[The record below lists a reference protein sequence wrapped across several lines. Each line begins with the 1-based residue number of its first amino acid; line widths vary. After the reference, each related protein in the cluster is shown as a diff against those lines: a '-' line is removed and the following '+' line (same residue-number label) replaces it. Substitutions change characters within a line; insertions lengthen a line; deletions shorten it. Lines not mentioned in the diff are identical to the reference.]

1 MHKLLELFISF
12 FKIGAFTFGGG
23 YAMISVIEQEVV
35 TKKKWLSETDFVD
48 MLATVQSLPGPIS
61 INSSVYVGYK
71 QRGILGAVAASI
83 GTALPSFVIILLLA
97 LVFTDM
103 QDHPTIEKVFK
114 GIRPAVVA
122 LIVAPLV
129 RLSQKTGITYKTV
142 IIPIAA
148 ALLVWQLNVSPI
160 LIILVAAT
168 SGILYNWM
176 KNNKK

>member
-1 MHKLLELFISF
+1 MLLDLFIAF

-35 TKKKWLSETDFVD
+35 TKKKWLSETEFVD
-48 MLATVQSLPGPIS
+48 MLGTVQSLPGPIS

-71 QRGILGAVAASI
+71 LRGTLGAMVAAI

-97 LVFTDM
+97 IVFTDV
-103 QDHPTIEKVFK
+103 QDHPTIEKIFK

-148 ALLVWQLNVSPI
+148 ALLVWKLGISPI
-160 LIILVAAT
+160 YIIIAAAT
-168 SGILYNWM
+168 GGLLFNWI
-176 KNNKK
+176 KNSKK

>member
-1 MHKLLELFISF
+1 MLLDLFIAF

-35 TKKKWLSETDFVD
+35 TKKKWLSETEFVD
-48 MLATVQSLPGPIS
+48 MLGTVQSLPGPIS

-71 QRGILGAVAASI
+71 LRGTLGAMVAAI

-97 LVFTDM
+97 IVFTDV
-103 QDHPTIEKVFK
+103 QDHPTIEKIFK

-129 RLSQKTGITYKTV
+129 RLSQKTGITCKTV

-148 ALLVWQLNVSPI
+148 ALLVWKLGISPI
-160 LIILVAAT
+160 YIIIAAAT
-168 SGILYNWM
+168 GGLLFNWI
-176 KNNKK
+176 KNRKK

>member
-1 MHKLLELFISF
+1 MLLDLFIAI

-35 TKKKWLSETDFVD
+35 TKKKWLSETEFVD
-48 MLATVQSLPGPIS
+48 MLGTVQSLPGPIS

-71 QRGILGAVAASI
+71 LRGTLGAMVAAI

-97 LVFTDM
+97 IVFTDV
-103 QDHPTIEKVFK
+103 QDHPTIEKIFK

-148 ALLVWQLNVSPI
+148 ALLVWKLGISPI
-160 LIILVAAT
+160 YIIIAAAT
-168 SGILYNWM
+168 GGLLFNWI
-176 KNNKK
+176 KNRKK

>member
-1 MHKLLELFISF
+1 MLLDLFIAF

-48 MLATVQSLPGPIS
+48 MLGTVQSLPGPIS

-71 QRGILGAVAASI
+71 LRGTLGAMVAAI
-83 GTALPSFVIILLLA
+83 GTALPSFIIILLLA
-97 LVFTDM
+97 IVFTDV
-103 QDHPTIEKVFK
+103 QDHPTIEKIFK
-114 GIRPAVVA
+114 GMRPAVVA

-142 IIPIAA
+142 IIPIIA
-148 ALLVWQLNVSPI
+148 ALLVWKLGISPI
-160 LIILVAAT
+160 YIIIAAAI
-168 SGILYNWM
+168 GGLLFNWF
-176 KNNKK
+176 KNRKK

>member
-1 MHKLLELFISF
+1 MLLDLFIAF

-35 TKKKWLSETDFVD
+35 TKKKWLSETEFVD
-48 MLATVQSLPGPIS
+48 MLGTVQSLPGPIS

-71 QRGILGAVAASI
+71 LRGTLGAMAAAI

-97 LVFTDM
+97 IVFTDV
-103 QDHPTIEKVFK
+103 QDHPTIEKIFK

-148 ALLVWQLNVSPI
+148 ALLVWKLGISPI
-160 LIILVAAT
+160 YIIIAAAT
-168 SGILYNWM
+168 GGLLFNWI
-176 KNNKK
+176 KNSKK

>member
-1 MHKLLELFISF
+1 MLLDLFIAF

-35 TKKKWLSETDFVD
+35 TKKKWLSESDFVD
-48 MLATVQSLPGPIS
+48 MLGTVQSLPGPMS

-71 QRGILGAVAASI
+71 LRGTLGAMVAAI

-97 LVFTDM
+97 IVFTDV
-103 QDHPTIEKVFK
+103 QDHPTIEKIFK

-148 ALLVWQLNVSPI
+148 ALLVWKLGISPI
-160 LIILVAAT
+160 YIIIAAAT
-168 SGILYNWM
+168 GGLLFNWI
-176 KNNKK
+176 KNSKK

>member
-1 MHKLLELFISF
+1 MLLDLFIAF

-48 MLATVQSLPGPIS
+48 MLAMVQSLPGPIS

-71 QRGILGAVAASI
+71 LKGVLGAIVAAI

-97 LVFTDM
+97 IVFTDI
-103 QDHPTIEKVFK
+103 QEHPTIEKIFK

-122 LIVAPLV
+122 LMVAPLY
-129 RLSQKTGITYKTV
+129 RLAKKSGVTYKTL
-142 IIPIAA
+142 IIPVTAALAVWQADISPIYIIVAA
-148 ALLVWQLNVSPI
+148 A
-160 LIILVAAT
+160 T
-168 SGILYNWM
+168 GGILYNWL
-176 KNNKK
+176 KRNKT

>member
-71 QRGILGAVAASI
+71 QRGIWGAVAASI

-160 LIILVAAT
+160 LIILIAAT

-176 KNNKK
+176 KNSKK

>member
-1 MHKLLELFISF
+1 MLLDLFIAF

-35 TKKKWLSETDFVD
+35 TKKKWLSETEFVD
-48 MLATVQSLPGPIS
+48 MLGTVQSLPGPIS

-71 QRGILGAVAASI
+71 LRGTLGAMVAAI

-97 LVFTDM
+97 IVFTDV
-103 QDHPTIEKVFK
+103 QDHPTIEKIFK

-142 IIPIAA
+142 IVPIAA
-148 ALLVWQLNVSPI
+148 ALLVWKLGISPI
-160 LIILVAAT
+160 YIIIAAAA
-168 SGILYNWM
+168 GGLLFNWI
-176 KNNKK
+176 KNRKK

>member
-1 MHKLLELFISF
+1 MLLDLFIAF

-35 TKKKWLSETDFVD
+35 TKKKWLSETEFVD
-48 MLATVQSLPGPIS
+48 MLGTVQSLPGPIS

-71 QRGILGAVAASI
+71 LRGTLGAMVAAI

-97 LVFTDM
+97 IVFTDV
-103 QDHPTIEKVFK
+103 QDHPTIEKIFK

-129 RLSQKTGITYKTV
+129 LLSQKTGITYKTV

-148 ALLVWQLNVSPI
+148 ALLVWKLGISPI
-160 LIILVAAT
+160 YIIIAAAT
-168 SGILYNWM
+168 GGLLFNWIR
-176 KNNKK
+176 NSKK

>member
-1 MHKLLELFISF
+1 MLLDLFIAF

-35 TKKKWLSETDFVD
+35 TKKKWLSETEFVD
-48 MLATVQSLPGPIS
+48 MLGTAQSLPGPIS

-71 QRGILGAVAASI
+71 LRGTLGAMVAAI

-97 LVFTDM
+97 IVFTDV
-103 QDHPTIEKVFK
+103 QDHPTIEKIFK

-148 ALLVWQLNVSPI
+148 ALLVWKLGISPI
-160 LIILVAAT
+160 YIIIAAAT
-168 SGILYNWM
+168 GGLLFNWI
-176 KNNKK
+176 KNRKK

>member
-1 MHKLLELFISF
+1 MTYLVLFLEFL
-12 FKIGAFTFGGG
+12 KIGAFTFGGG

-48 MLATVQSLPGPIS
+48 MLAMVQSLPGPIS

-71 QRGILGAVAASI
+71 LKGVLGAIVAAI

-97 LVFTDM
+97 IVFTDV

-129 RLSQKTGITYKTV
+129 RLSQKSGITYKNV

-148 ALLVWQLNVSPI
+148 ALLVWQLDVSPI
-160 LIILVAAT
+160 YIIIVAAT
-168 SGILYNWM
+168 GGLLYNWN
-176 KNNKK
+176 KNKKK

>member
-1 MHKLLELFISF
+1 MLLDLFIAF

-35 TKKKWLSETDFVD
+35 TKKKWLSETEFVD
-48 MLATVQSLPGPIS
+48 MLGTVQSLPGPIS

-71 QRGILGAVAASI
+71 LRGTLGAMVAAI

-97 LVFTDM
+97 IVFTDV
-103 QDHPTIEKVFK
+103 QDHPTIEKIFK

-148 ALLVWQLNVSPI
+148 ALLVWKLGISPI
-160 LIILVAAT
+160 YIIIAAAT
-168 SGILYNWM
+168 GGLLFNWI
-176 KNNKK
+176 KNRKK

>member
-1 MHKLLELFISF
+1 MLLDLFIAF

-35 TKKKWLSETDFVD
+35 TKRKWLSEQDFVD

-71 QRGILGAVAASI
+71 QKGVLGAIAAAI

-97 LVFTDM
+97 IVFTDV
-103 QDHPTIEKVFK
+103 QEHPTIEKIFK

-122 LIVAPLV
+122 LIVAPLI
-129 RLSQKTGITYKTV
+129 RLGKKTGITYKTI
-142 IIPIAA
+142 IIPIVA
-148 ALLVWQLNVSPI
+148 ALAVWQANISPI
-160 LIILVAAT
+160 AIIIMAAMG
-168 SGILYNWM
+168 GIVYNSFR
-176 KNNKK
+176 KKKS

>member
-1 MHKLLELFISF
+1 MLLDLFIAF

-71 QRGILGAVAASI
+71 QRGTIGAMVAAI
-83 GTALPSFVIILLLA
+83 GTALPSFFIILLLA
-97 LVFTDM
+97 IVFTDV
-103 QDHPTIEKVFK
+103 QDHPTIEKIFK

-122 LIVAPLV
+122 LIVAPLI
-129 RLSQKTGITYKTV
+129 RIAKKTGITYQNVV
-142 IIPIAA
+142 IPVAA
-148 ALLVWQLNVSPI
+148 ALLVWQLGVSPI
-160 LIILVAAT
+160 YIILAAAA
-168 SGILYNWM
+168 GGLLFNWF
-176 KNNKK
+176 KNSKK

>member
-1 MHKLLELFISF
+1 MILDLFIAF

-71 QRGILGAVAASI
+71 LRGTLGAMVAAI

-97 LVFTDM
+97 IVFTDV
-103 QDHPTIEKVFK
+103 QDHPTIEKIFK

-129 RLSQKTGITYKTV
+129 RLGKKTGITYKT
-142 IIPIAA
+142 ILIPVVA
-148 ALLVWQLNVSPI
+148 ALAVWKANVSPI
-160 LIILVAAT
+160 LIILLAAIG
-168 SGILYNWM
+168 GIVYNLI
-176 KNNKK
+176 KNRKQ

>member
-1 MHKLLELFISF
+1 MLLDLFIAF

-48 MLATVQSLPGPIS
+48 MLAMVQSLPGPIS

-71 QRGILGAVAASI
+71 LKGVLGAIVAAI

-97 LVFTDM
+97 IVFTDV

-129 RLSQKTGITYKTV
+129 RLSQKSGITYKNV

-148 ALLVWQLNVSPI
+148 ALLVWQLDVSPI
-160 LIILVAAT
+160 YIIIVAAT
-168 SGILYNWM
+168 GGLLYNWN
-176 KNNKK
+176 KNKKK

>member
-122 LIVAPLV
+122 LIVSPLV

>member
-1 MHKLLELFISF
+1 MLLDLFIAF

-35 TKKKWLSETDFVD
+35 TKKKWLSETEFVD
-48 MLATVQSLPGPIS
+48 MLGTVQSLPGPIS

-71 QRGILGAVAASI
+71 LRGTLGAMAAAI

-97 LVFTDM
+97 IVFTDV
-103 QDHPTIEKVFK
+103 QDHPTIEKIFK

-148 ALLVWQLNVSPI
+148 ALLVWKLGISPI
-160 LIILVAAT
+160 YIIIAAAT
-168 SGILYNWM
+168 GGLLFNWI
-176 KNNKK
+176 KNRKK

>member
-23 YAMISVIEQEVV
+23 YAMISLIEQEVV

-122 LIVAPLV
+122 LIVSPLV

>member
-1 MHKLLELFISF
+1 MLLDLFIAF

-35 TKKKWLSETDFVD
+35 TKKKWLSETEFVD
-48 MLATVQSLPGPIS
+48 MLGTVQSLPGPIS

-71 QRGILGAVAASI
+71 LRGTLGAMVAAI

-97 LVFTDM
+97 IVFTDV
-103 QDHPTIEKVFK
+103 QDHPTIEKIFK

-142 IIPIAA
+142 IVPIAA
-148 ALLVWQLNVSPI
+148 ALLVWKLGISPI
-160 LIILVAAT
+160 YIIIAAAA
-168 SGILYNWM
+168 GGLLFNWI
-176 KNNKK
+176 KNSKK

>member
-1 MHKLLELFISF
+1 MLLDLFIAF

-35 TKKKWLSETDFVD
+35 TKKKWLSEQDFVD

-71 QRGILGAVAASI
+71 QKGVLGAIAAAI
-83 GTALPSFVIILLLA
+83 GTALPSFIIILLLA
-97 LVFTDM
+97 IVFTDV
-103 QDHPTIEKVFK
+103 QEHPTIEKIFK

-122 LIVAPLV
+122 LIVAPLI
-129 RLSQKTGITYKTV
+129 RLGKKTGITYKTI

-148 ALLVWQLNVSPI
+148 ALAVWQANISPI
-160 LIILVAAT
+160 AIIIIAAIGGIVYNLI
-168 SGILYNWM
+168 
-176 KNNKK
+176 KKKQS

>member
-148 ALLVWQLNVSPI
+148 ALLVWLLNVSPI
-160 LIILVAAT
+160 LIILIAAT

>member
-1 MHKLLELFISF
+1 MLLFKLFIAF

-48 MLATVQSLPGPIS
+48 MLAMVQSLPGPIS

-71 QRGILGAVAASI
+71 LKGVLGAIVAAI

-97 LVFTDM
+97 IVFTDV

-129 RLSQKTGITYKTV
+129 RLSQKSGITYKNV

-148 ALLVWQLNVSPI
+148 ALLVWQLDVSPI
-160 LIILVAAT
+160 YIIIVAAT
-168 SGILYNWM
+168 GGLLYNWN
-176 KNNKK
+176 KNKKK

>member
-1 MHKLLELFISF
+1 MLLDLFIAF
-12 FKIGAFTFGGG
+12 FKIGVFTFGGG

-48 MLATVQSLPGPIS
+48 MLAMVQSLPGPIS

-71 QRGILGAVAASI
+71 LKGVLGAIVAAI

-97 LVFTDM
+97 IVFTDV

-129 RLSQKTGITYKTV
+129 RLSQKSGITYKNV

-148 ALLVWQLNVSPI
+148 ALLVWQLDVSPI
-160 LIILVAAT
+160 YIIIVAAT
-168 SGILYNWM
+168 GGLLYNWN
-176 KNNKK
+176 KNKKK

>member
-1 MHKLLELFISF
+1 
-12 FKIGAFTFGGG
+12 
-23 YAMISVIEQEVV
+23 
-35 TKKKWLSETDFVD
+35 
-48 MLATVQSLPGPIS
+48 
-61 INSSVYVGYK
+61 VYVGYK

-122 LIVAPLV
+122 LIVSPLV

>member
-1 MHKLLELFISF
+1 MLLDLFIAF

-48 MLATVQSLPGPIS
+48 MLGTVQSLPGPIS

-71 QRGILGAVAASI
+71 LRGTLGAMVAAI
-83 GTALPSFVIILLLA
+83 GTALPSFIIILLLA
-97 LVFTDM
+97 IVFTDV
-103 QDHPTIEKVFK
+103 QDHPTIEKIFK
-114 GIRPAVVA
+114 GMRPAVVA

-142 IIPIAA
+142 IIPILA
-148 ALLVWQLNVSPI
+148 ALLVWKLGISPI
-160 LIILVAAT
+160 YIIIAAAI
-168 SGILYNWM
+168 GGLLFNWL
-176 KNNKK
+176 KNRKK

>member
-1 MHKLLELFISF
+1 MLLDLFIAF

-48 MLATVQSLPGPIS
+48 MLAMVQSLPGPIS

-71 QRGILGAVAASI
+71 LKGVLGAIVAAI

-97 LVFTDM
+97 IVFTDV

-122 LIVAPLV
+122 LMVAPLY
-129 RLSQKTGITYKTV
+129 RLAKKSGVTYKTL
-142 IIPIAA
+142 IIPVAA
-148 ALLVWQLNVSPI
+148 ALAVWQADISPI
-160 LIILVAAT
+160 YIIVAAAT
-168 SGILYNWM
+168 GGILYNWL
-176 KNNKK
+176 KRNKT

>member
-1 MHKLLELFISF
+1 MLLDLFIAF

-48 MLATVQSLPGPIS
+48 MLAMVQSLPGPIS

-71 QRGILGAVAASI
+71 LKGVLGAIVAAI

-97 LVFTDM
+97 IVFTDV

-129 RLSQKTGITYKTV
+129 RLSQKSGITYKNI

-148 ALLVWQLNVSPI
+148 ALLVWQLDVSPI
-160 LIILVAAT
+160 YIIIVAAT
-168 SGILYNWM
+168 GGLLYNWN
-176 KNNKK
+176 KNKKK

>member
-1 MHKLLELFISF
+1 MNKLLDLFISF

-48 MLATVQSLPGPIS
+48 MLATVQSLPGPMS

-71 QRGILGAVAASI
+71 QRGILGAMAAAI

-148 ALLVWQLNVSPI
+148 ALLVWQLDISPI

-168 SGILYNWM
+168 SGILYNWF
-176 KNNKK
+176 KNNKQ